1 MYWQTAHRQTTTV
14 EQTQTQNAEDDE
26 SASQGKE
33 YFIEQIAQGLKLSRS
48 DIEAELEDVSVNTL
62 KALAVEM
69 GAADGE
75 VQSNAAEYPGGEL
88 GVDSGDDPSLSTNE
102 GGESNPAAYPDGEL

>member
-1 MYWQTAHRQTTTV
+1 MYWQTANRRQTATV
-14 EQTQTQNAEDDE
+14 EQTQNAEDAE
-26 SASQGKE
+26 SESQGKE

-48 DIEAELEDVSVNTL
+48 DIEAELSEVSVSTL

-69 GAADGE
+69 GAADAE
-75 VQSNAAEYPGGEL
+75 VQGNAAEYPGGEL
-88 GVDSGDDPSLSTNE
+88 GVDSGNDPSLSTND